1 MQERPRLSSLRPQA
15 SNMLAVIQRV
25 SSASVAVDGGI
36 VGSIS
41 GGILVLLA
49 VHHEDGEEDLNFIK
63 KKIINLRIFEDGEGK
78 MNRSVAEVGGE
89 VLVVSQF
96 TLYGDCRKG
105 NRPSYSQAAPPE
117 KARRLYERLIEQIR
131 SEGVIIESGRFQAM
145 MQVSLVNDGPVTL
158 IVDSRKEQ
166 G

>member
-1 MQERPRLSSLRPQA
+1 
-15 SNMLAVIQRV
+15 MLAVIQRV